1 MREIKFSCMYQD
13 KKAET
18 WMELWYTLEDIEERE
33 HLCFLDVL
41 PYKLIAKRLYTGL
54 KDSEGVEIYEG
65 DIVLLHGDE
74 DRGDGGYEDA
84 LGVMEWDDHYRGFM
98 FNILPQMGVSDQ
110 VFLFEPVAKV
120 IGNIYAN
127 PELIKQGE

>member
-18 WMELWYTLEDIEERE
+18 WMELWYTLEDIEERK

-65 DIVLLHGDE
+65 DIVLLNKYYM
-74 DRGDGGYEDA
+74 GDGGYDEA
-84 LGVMEWDDHYRGFM
+84 LGVTGWDDHYCGFM
-98 FNILPQMGVSDQ
+98 FKILPQMGGSDE
-110 VFLFEPVAKV
+110 VFLFEYAAKV
-120 IGNIYAN
+120 AGNIYEN

>member
-65 DIVLLHGDE
+65 DIVLLNKYYM
-74 DRGDGGYEDA
+74 GDGGYDEA
-84 LGVMEWDDHYRGFM
+84 LGVTEWDDHYCGFM
-98 FNILPQMGVSDQ
+98 FKILPQMGGSDE
-110 VFLFEPVAKV
+110 VFLFEHAAKV
-120 IGNIYAN
+120 AGNIYEN

>member
-54 KDSEGVEIYEG
+54 KDSKGVEIYDG
-65 DIVLLHGDE
+65 DIVTGLRHGN
-74 DRGDGGYEDA
+74 
-84 LGVMEWDDHYRGFM
+84 L
-98 FNILPQMGVSDQ
+98 NILGSIVCHSASWWVEYYHPHEEKLYVTFLNGVRSI
-110 VFLFEPVAKV
+110 KI
-120 IGNIYAN
+120 IGNIYQN
-127 PELIKQGE
+127 SELIKQGE